1 MYEGIRSPVIHTP
14 PKTLSE
20 FATIAH
26 RYPQAVIWGGGT
38 YLMSQ
43 RDYYPSEIKDGIIN
57 LDELEELKRITRNDR
72 FVEIG
77 AMVTAS
83 QLLYAGKLVLPE
95 ILQKTLQSQASQI
108 VRRQTTIG
116 GNLCVPD
123 IRFGLS
129 TTLAILDANAEVKY
143 YQGGKVT
150 THWIPIAKL
159 YDKDGK
165 LLLGPQKALL
175 TRIRIGLEYGDF
187 QRFII
192 VEDPIR
198 NTDECVIVAFQA
210 TRAQNTISKV
220 QFCTTFPNKA
230 YHISKDLVSKLSGQT
245 LPIHPERV
253 NTLSYEL
260 VSELRK
266 MHGAISELQL
276 ERARRIFESFLHE
289 LNAQTL
295 SS

>member
-14 PKTLSE
+14 KTLNE
-20 FATIAH
+20 FATIAY

-43 RDYYPSEIKDGIIN
+43 KDYYPSEIKDGIIN
-57 LDELEELKRITRNDR
+57 LGDLEELKRITRNDR

-116 GNLCVPD
+116 GSLCVPD

-175 TRIRIGLEYGDF
+175 TRIRIGLEHGDF

>member
-14 PKTLSE
+14 KTLSE
-20 FATIAH
+20 FATIAY
-26 RYPQAVIWGGGT
+26 RYPQALIWAGGT

-43 RDYYPSEIKDGIIN
+43 QDYYPSEVKDGIID
-57 LDELEELKRITRNDR
+57 LGELEELKRITRNDR

-95 ILQKTLQSQASQI
+95 ILQKTLESQASQI

-116 GNLCVPD
+116 GSLCVPST
-123 IRFGLS
+123 RFGLS
-129 TTLAILDANAEVKY
+129 TTLSILDANAEVKY

-150 THWIPIAKL
+150 THWIPISKL
-159 YDKDGK
+159 YNKDGQ
-165 LLLGPQKALL
+165 LLLGPEKALL

-192 VEDPIR
+192 VEDPVR
-198 NTDECVIVAFQA
+198 NTNECVIVAFQA
-210 TRAQNTISKV
+210 ARTQNTISKV

-260 VSELRK
+260 ISELRK

>member
-14 PKTLSE
+14 KTLSE
-20 FATIAH
+20 FATIAY
-26 RYPQAVIWGGGT
+26 RYPQALIWAGGT
-38 YLMSQ
+38 YLMSLQ
-43 RDYYPSEIKDGIIN
+43 DYYPSEVKDGIID
-57 LDELEELKRITRNDR
+57 LGELEELKRITRNDR

-95 ILQKTLQSQASQI
+95 ILQKTLESQASQI

-116 GNLCVPD
+116 GSLCVPST
-123 IRFGLS
+123 RFGLS
-129 TTLAILDANAEVKY
+129 TTLATLDANAEIKY

-150 THWIPIAKL
+150 THWIPISKL
-159 YDKDGK
+159 YNKDGQ
-165 LLLGPQKALL
+165 LLLGPEKALL

-210 TRAQNTISKV
+210 ARTQNAISKV

-266 MHGAISELQL
+266 MHGVISELQL

-289 LNAQTL
+289 LNSQSL

>member
-14 PKTLSE
+14 KTLGE
-20 FATIAH
+20 FAAIAA
-26 RYPQAVIWGGGT
+26 RYPQARIWAGGT

-43 RDYYPSEIKDGIIN
+43 KDYYPSEVKDGIID
-57 LDELEELKRITRNDR
+57 LGLVDELKKITRNDR

-83 QLLYAGKLVLPE
+83 QLLYAGRLVLPP
-95 ILQKTLQSQASQI
+95 ILQETLKTLASRI
-108 VRRQTTIG
+108 VRRQVTIG
-116 GNLCVPD
+116 GSLCVPD
-123 IRFGLS
+123 VRLPLS
-129 TTLAILDANAEVKY
+129 TTLAVLDAMAEVKY
-143 YQGGKVT
+143 YQNGKIS

-165 LLLGPQKALL
+165 LLLGAQKALL
-175 TRIRIGLEYGDF
+175 TRIRIGLDYGDY
-187 QRFII
+187 QKFIM

-198 NTDECVIVAFQA
+198 TTEECVIVAFQA
-210 TRAQNTISKV
+210 TRAQNTLTKV
-220 QFCTTFPNKA
+220 QFCITFPTKA
-230 YHISKDLVSKLSGQT
+230 YHISKDLESKLSGQT

-260 VSELRK
+260 VTELTK
-266 MHGAISELQL
+266 MHSAISDLQL
-276 ERARRIFESFLHE
+276 ERGRRIFESFLHE
-289 LNAQTL
+289 LNAQSL

>member
-1 MYEGIRSPVIHTP
+1 VYEGIRSPVIHTP
-14 PKTLSE
+14 KTLNE

-38 YLMSQ
+38 YLMS
-43 RDYYPSEIKDGIIN
+43 RKDYYPSEIKDGIIN
-57 LDELEELKRITRNDR
+57 LGELDELKRITRNDR

-116 GNLCVPD
+116 GSLCVPD
-123 IRFGLS
+123 IRLGLS

-143 YQGGKVT
+143 YQGGKTT

-159 YDKDGK
+159 YDKSGN

-266 MHGAISELQL
+266 MQGAISELQL

-289 LNAQTL
+289 LNAQTF

>member
-1 MYEGIRSPVIHTP
+1 MYEGIRSPVIHT

-26 RYPQAVIWGGGT
+26 RYPQAIIWGGGT

-116 GNLCVPD
+116 GSLCVPD

-129 TTLAILDANAEVKY
+129 TTLSILDANAEVKY
-143 YQGGKVT
+143 YQGGKAT

-159 YDKDGK
+159 YDKDGR

>member
-14 PKTLSE
+14 KTLSE
-20 FATIAH
+20 FATIAY
-26 RYPQAVIWGGGT
+26 RYPSAVIWAGGS

-43 RDYYPSEIKDGIIN
+43 KEYYPSEIKDGIID
-57 LDELEELKRITRNDR
+57 LGSLEEMKKITRNDR

-83 QLLYAGKLVLPE
+83 QLLFAGKLVLPPV
-95 ILQKTLQSQASQI
+95 LQETLRTLASQI
-108 VRRQTTIG
+108 VRRQITVG
-116 GNLCVPD
+116 GSLCVPD
-123 IRFGLS
+123 IRLALS
-129 TTLAILDANAEVKY
+129 TALAVLDAMAEVKY
-143 YQGGKVT
+143 YQGGKVS

-165 LLLGPQKALL
+165 LLLGSQKALL
-175 TRIRIGLEYGDF
+175 TRIRIGLEYGDYQKF
-187 QRFII
+187 VC

-210 TRAQNTISKV
+210 NRSQNALSKV
-220 QFCTTFPNKA
+220 QFCITFPNKA
-230 YHISKDLVSKLSGQT
+230 FHISKDLESKLSGLT

-260 VSELRK
+260 VAELTK
-266 MHGAISELQL
+266 MHSGISELQL
-276 ERARRIFESFLHE
+276 ERGRRIFESFLHD
-289 LNAQTL
+289 LNAQSL